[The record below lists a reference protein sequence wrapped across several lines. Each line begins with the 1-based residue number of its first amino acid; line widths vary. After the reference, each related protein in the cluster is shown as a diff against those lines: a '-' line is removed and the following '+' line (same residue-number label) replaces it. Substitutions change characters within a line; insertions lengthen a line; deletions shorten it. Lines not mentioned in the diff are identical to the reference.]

1 MNLLILDYEMGNLL
15 SVKKAI
21 DYVSKDD
28 AIISSEPSDIAK
40 ADKIIMP
47 GVGHFSQAM
56 TKLIEKDLVI
66 HLNEAVINQNVPIL
80 GICLGMQ
87 LMSSFSEEGSVEGL
101 GWVDAQVLKFK
112 PEDKSKFKVPHI
124 GWNRV
129 KNQESNILFKSSKP
143 DDEYYFVHSYYVNLT
158 DQSVKKSYTKYS
170 NTFCSAFQLEN
181 IFGVQFHPEKSHDAG
196 LNLFKNFI
204 EL

>member
-66 HLNEAVINQNVPIL
+66 HLNEAVINKNVPIL

-129 KNQESNILFKSSKP
+129 KNQESNILFNSSKP

>member
-66 HLNEAVINQNVPIL
+66 HLNEAVVNKNVPIL

>member
-129 KNQESNILFKSSKP
+129 KNQESNILFNSSKP
-143 DDEYYFVHSYYVNLT
+143 DDEYYFVHSYYVSLT

>member
-129 KNQESNILFKSSKP
+129 ENQESNILFNSSKP

-170 NTFCSAFQLEN
+170 NTFCSAFQFEN

>member
-1 MNLLILDYEMGNLL
+1 MNLLVLDYEMGNLL

-66 HLNEAVINQNVPIL
+66 HLNEAVVNKNVPIL

-129 KNQESNILFKSSKP
+129 ENQGSNILFNSSKP

>member
-66 HLNEAVINQNVPIL
+66 HLNEAVVNKNVPIL

-112 PEDKSKFKVPHI
+112 HEDKSKFKVPHI

>member
-66 HLNEAVINQNVPIL
+66 HLNEAVINKMFP
-80 GICLGMQ
+80 
-87 LMSSFSEEGSVEGL
+87 F
-101 GWVDAQVLKFK
+101 
-112 PEDKSKFKVPHI
+112 
-124 GWNRV
+124 
-129 KNQESNILFKSSKP
+129 
-143 DDEYYFVHSYYVNLT
+143 
-158 DQSVKKSYTKYS
+158 
-170 NTFCSAFQLEN
+170 
-181 IFGVQFHPEKSHDAG
+181 
-196 LNLFKNFI
+196 
-204 EL
+204 

>member
-21 DYVSKDD
+21 DYISKDD

-56 TKLIEKDLVI
+56 TKLVEKDLVI
-66 HLNEAVINQNVPIL
+66 HLNEAVINKNVPIL

-101 GWVDAQVLKFK
+101 GWVDAQVLKLK

-129 KNQESNILFKSSKP
+129 KNQESNILFNSSKP
-143 DDEYYFVHSYYVNLT
+143 DDEYYFVHSYYVSLT

>member
-1 MNLLILDYEMGNLL
+1 MNLLVLDYEMGNLL

>member
-129 KNQESNILFKSSKP
+129 KNQESNILFNSSKP
-143 DDEYYFVHSYYVNLT
+143 DDEYYFVHSYYVNLS
-158 DQSVKKSYTKYS
+158 DHSVKKSYTKYS

>member
-66 HLNEAVINQNVPIL
+66 HLNEAVVNKNVPIL

-129 KNQESNILFKSSKP
+129 KNQESNILFNSSKP

>member
-87 LMSSFSEEGSVEGL
+87 LMSSFSEEGSVEGV

-129 KNQESNILFKSSKP
+129 KNQESNILFNSSKP

-158 DQSVKKSYTKYS
+158 DQSVKKSYKIFEY
-170 NTFCSAFQLEN
+170 FCSAFQFEN

>member
-66 HLNEAVINQNVPIL
+66 HLNEAVVNKNVPIL

-112 PEDKSKFKVPHI
+112 HEDKSKFKVPHI

-129 KNQESNILFKSSKP
+129 KNQESNILFNSSKP